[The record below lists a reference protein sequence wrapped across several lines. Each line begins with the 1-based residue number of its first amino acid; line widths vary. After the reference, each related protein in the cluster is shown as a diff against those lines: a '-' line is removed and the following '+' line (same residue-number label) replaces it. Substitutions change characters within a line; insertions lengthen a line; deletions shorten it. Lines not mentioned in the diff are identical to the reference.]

1 MIWNVRFWTWK
12 HHFSSTSKSCRLEFL
27 CSRDFLVQGIGGW
40 VQTKSWTSV
49 EIVPPNPPN
58 FSFIPRGEEIRPAG
72 MHYPKCS
79 QSGLLRLR
87 EMMESLCCVKI
98 LFPNCAFRCETRLW
112 HQAFFEPQTSCA
124 ARSRGKKTSTIHHV
138 HMSAAV
144 LFFRFRCRIQFR
156 VCACLMFGVFWSFK
170 FGVCVGCVGLGVRI

>member
-1 MIWNVRFWTWK
+1 MFYLFEVENPSYSWIKRMP
-12 HHFSSTSKSCRLEFL
+12 SASDPADEP
-27 CSRDFLVQGIGGW
+27 SRDSLEEALDLLGVLKCEVLAHPKELVERLLAQEL
-40 VQTKSWTSV
+40 VNRK
-49 EIVPPNPPN
+49 
-58 FSFIPRGEEIRPAG
+58 GEEIRPAG

-156 VCACLMFGVFWSFK
+156 VCACLMFGVF
-170 FGVCVGCVGLGVRI
+170 